1 MECRFGSHLYG
12 TSTENSDQD
21 YKGIYMPTLRDVVN
35 GLYPQQLK
43 YNTGNDQTKNGP
55 EDIDSEIYCIQKFLQ
70 LAFDGE
76 TVAIDMLHCPDDML
90 VVDSLE
96 WQFLRANRARFYT
109 KNMKAY
115 IGYCRTQAA
124 KYGIKGSRLDD
135 CQKVLSFFSTLE

>member
-1 MECRFGSHLYG
+1 MNKIMECRFGSHLYG

-55 EDIDSEIYCIQKFLQ
+55 EDIDSEIYCVQKFLQ

-124 KYGIKGSRLDD
+124 KY
-135 CQKVLSFFSTLE
+135 